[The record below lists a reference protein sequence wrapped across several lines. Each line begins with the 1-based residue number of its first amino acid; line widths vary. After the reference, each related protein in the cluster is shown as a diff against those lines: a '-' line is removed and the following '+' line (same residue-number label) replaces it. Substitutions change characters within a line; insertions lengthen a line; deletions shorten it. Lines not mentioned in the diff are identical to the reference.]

1 MANIGRLDLN
11 LFVVFDAIY
20 AEGSITRASEILNL
34 TQPAVSRA
42 LARLRDVVKDPLFVR
57 ERHEMKP
64 TPLARELIGPIR
76 GALHGIRNAMH
87 DLDRFEPQTSR
98 KRFKIGL
105 RHTIE
110 SATFPALIQRMMA
123 QAPSIEISSIQHDRD
138 GLQTALTSGELDVAI
153 DVQLARSS
161 NISFKRLF
169 GGGLAVIARRG
180 HPRAAGAI
188 DLETYLDCDHILATS
203 GAALTGL
210 EDRALEKLGHQR
222 RVRVRCQHYWTA
234 SQLVAGSDMLLTM
247 PQRFVRAFNQPL
259 GNQILALP
267 FAAPQAHLHVYW
279 HAAMER
285 DPANRWLREQIIDHF
300 AESVGP
306 DKYQPA

>member
-20 AEGSITRASEILNL
+20 AEGGVTRASEILNL
-34 TQPAVSRA
+34 TQPAVSHA

-57 ERHEMKP
+57 EGHVMKP

-76 GALHGIRNAMH
+76 SALHGIRNAMH
-87 DLDRFEPQTSR
+87 DLDRFEPQMSR

-110 SATFPALIQRMMA
+110 SAALPALIQRMTA
-123 QAPSIEISSIQHDRD
+123 HAPSIEISSIQHDRD

-153 DVQLARSS
+153 DVLLARNS

-169 GGGLAVIARRG
+169 GAGLAVIARRG
-180 HPRAAGAI
+180 HPRVAGAI
-188 DLETYLDCDHILATS
+188 DLETYLACDHILATS

-222 RVRVRCQHYWTA
+222 RIRVRCQHYWTA
-234 SQLVAGSDMLLTM
+234 SQVVASSDMLLTM
-247 PQRFVRAFNQPL
+247 PERYAQAFNQAL
-259 GNQILALP
+259 GNQILAPP
-267 FAAPQAHLHVYW
+267 FATPQPHLHLYW

-285 DPANRWLREQIIDHF
+285 DPANRWLREQIIGHF
-300 AESVGP
+300 TESVGAGEV
-306 DKYQPA
+306 QPS